1 MLARLWPLRRSG
13 QLREMSASSSVEARV
28 LEAWSKLH
36 NYAVNFDFEVGVQPL
51 SNWQAPAV
59 RRALPRCDSSCRAPF
74 ARGPGA

>member
-1 MLARLWPLRRSG
+1 MT
-13 QLREMSASSSVEARV
+13 SSSVETRV

-59 RRALPRCDSSCRAPF
+59 RRARAQECLVVSGPLCTRPRGLTAPPRRCHV
-74 ARGPGA
+74 A

>member
-1 MLARLWPLRRSG
+1 M
-13 QLREMSASSSVEARV
+13 